1 MNTLGEVV
9 REGLFCIDCPKKYDC
24 VLQCNEVKGG

>member
-9 REGLFCIDCPKKYDC
+9 REGLFCTDCPKKDNC
-24 VLQCNEVKGG
+24 ELECNEVKG